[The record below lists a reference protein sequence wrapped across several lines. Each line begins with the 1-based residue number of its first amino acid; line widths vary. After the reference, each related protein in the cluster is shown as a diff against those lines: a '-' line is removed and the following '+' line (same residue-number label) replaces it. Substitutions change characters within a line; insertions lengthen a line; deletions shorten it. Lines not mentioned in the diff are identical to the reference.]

1 MNMKVFAA
9 TDIRAFTASLA
20 VHGLVVLV
28 ASAALYKGH
37 VQTLELTGGRGNGK
51 TISLDGINFSRR
63 APSAPAVS
71 KASVKETSTSPFAKP
86 ATPAEKA
93 MTTDSVSAVAASHSL
108 AGTGGSASGTGS
120 GGVSGLGFGTGTGD
134 FDGGVLFSQ
143 IKKHFETR
151 LGSTLVI
158 KEDQLIKIK
167 ISLESD
173 GTVTAADLIQ
183 GKLDMSTLRKILSVA
198 KNIPLKHLWKSSSPI
213 PSELIIPL
221 FLTSNS

>member
-1 MNMKVFAA
+1 MKVFAA
-9 TDIRAFTASLA
+9 TDIRAFTASIA
-20 VHGLVVLV
+20 VHGLVVVL
-28 ASAALYKGH
+28 ASAAFYKSS

-63 APSAPAVS
+63 ASSAPAAA
-71 KASVKETSTSPFAKP
+71 KTLVKETSTPAFTKP

-93 MTTDSVSAVAASHSL
+93 ITTDSVSAVASAHSS
-108 AGTGGSASGTGS
+108 AATGGSGVGNGTAS
-120 GGVSGLGFGTGTGD
+120 GGVSGLGFGTGAGD

-151 LGSTLVI
+151 LGSALVI

-173 GTVTAADLIQ
+173 GTVTSADLIQ
-183 GKLDMSTLRKILSVA
+183 GKLDMGTLRKILSVA
-198 KNIPLKHLWKSSSPI
+198 KNIPLKNLWKSSTPI

>member
-1 MNMKVFAA
+1 MKVFAA
-9 TDIRAFTASLA
+9 TDIRAFTASIA

-28 ASAALYKGH
+28 ASAALYRGS

-63 APSAPAVS
+63 ASGAPAAAKS
-71 KASVKETSTSPFAKP
+71 PVKEALATSSFTKTV
-86 ATPAEKA
+86 TPTEKA
-93 MTTDSVSAVAASHSL
+93 ITTDSVSAVASAHSS
-108 AGTGGSASGTGS
+108 AGTGGNGAATGP
-120 GGVSGLGFGTGTGD
+120 GASGLGFGTGAGD

-143 IKKHFETR
+143 IKRHFETR
-151 LGSTLVI
+151 LGATLVI

-167 ISLESD
+167 ITLESD

-198 KNIPLKHLWKSSSPI
+198 KNIPLKNLWKSSTPI